1 MGASQDS
8 ERCSW
13 KLTTPPKQACSLR
26 VFRDWATV
34 SSLEV
39 DDAADGFTPMHQ
51 VEGGVYLLH
60 RHGVGD
66 EVVYVDF
73 ALHVPVD
80 DFRDVGTAARPAEGT
95 PLPRPAR
102 DELERASGDLLTRA
116 CDTDDHRDAP
126 TLVTAF

>member
-1 MGASQDS
+1 MGALQDS

-13 KLTTPPKQACSLR
+13 KLTTPPKQVCSLR
-26 VFRDWATV
+26 VLRDWAKV
-34 SSLEV
+34 SPLEV

-51 VEGGVYLLH
+51 VEGGVYLRQ

-73 ALHVPVD
+73 TLHVPVND
-80 DFRDVGTAARPAEGT
+80 LRYVGTAARPAEGT

-116 CDTDDHRDAP
+116 RDPDDHRDAP
-126 TLVTAF
+126 T